1 MNNNTPTREDLIE
14 LGYLK
19 PGDTLA
25 RAPKRERRMFLID
38 ADFVYADRHGL
49 NPQEMREFKKEVNT
63 PEIKIEE
70 CTDSCCN
77 PPEGSD
83 WWNDH

>member
-1 MNNNTPTREDLIE
+1 MKEYFTCYIVAMVALSTACCSTSNQ
-14 LGYLK
+14 
-19 PGDTLA
+19 
-25 RAPKRERRMFLID
+25 
-38 ADFVYADRHGL
+38 
-49 NPQEMREFKKEVNT
+49 QEQKTNT

>member
-1 MNNNTPTREDLIE
+1 MVALSTSCCSTN
-14 LGYLK
+14 K
-19 PGDTLA
+19 
-25 RAPKRERRMFLID
+25 
-38 ADFVYADRHGL
+38 
-49 NPQEMREFKKEVNT
+49 QEEKEVDT